1 MVRGPDQV
9 RGLALKMKQQY
20 AVRSLIVVAGLTV
33 AVLAVIV
40 QIIRI
45 QTSEQ
50 AAVFLSQGDRYAGEF
65 QMFYPERGAIY
76 DRNGHLLAGNR
87 TVYEVGVGLR
97 EMASPEALAA
107 ALSANLGLTYDEIYN
122 KLTDSPETWEY
133 VVVQDYVA
141 VEAVD
146 KLKKLVEQLDDADD
160 PRLSGLAFKPHL
172 QRSYPENA
180 LASNILGFVTRDGR
194 GYFGVEEKYNDLLAG
209 NPVQI
214 WVPRDPNKATEIPKV
229 PNGTSLVLTINRDLQ
244 AKVESILDQALSEY
258 GAQNGTILVTDPRN
272 GEILAMAATP
282 RMDLNNY
289 GNYFSLYDNG
299 SQFNRAVGTTYEPG
313 SVLKVLTMA
322 AALDAG
328 TVMPETTFIDTGAI
342 EVGGITIQNWNRDA
356 WGEQNMTG
364 CLQHSLNVCLAWIS
378 SQMGSQS
385 FYGYMD
391 RFGLGHPTGVDLSG
405 EAPGRLKRPGD
416 GDWYPVDLGTNAF
429 GQGIAV
435 TPLQMLTAAS
445 AIANEGKMATPHVLY
460 SMLRDGHQYNVPSQ
474 YAGSPIS
481 AETANTLNEMLAVS
495 LEQESS
501 LALLP
506 GYRLAGKTGTAQIPT
521 DYGYDGFHTNV
532 SFVGWGPVDDP
543 QFMVYIW
550 MEQPSTS
557 IWASETASPVFAKV
571 AEQTVILLNIP
582 PDVVRSQVTK

>member
-1 MVRGPDQV
+1 MR
-9 RGLALKMKQQY
+9 QQY
-20 AVRSLIVVAGLTV
+20 AVRSLIIVAGLV
-33 AVLAVIV
+33 LAALAVIA

-50 AAVFLSQGDRYAGEF
+50 AKVFLSQGDRYAGEF
-65 QMFYPERGAIY
+65 QMFYPERGEIY

-87 TVYEVGVGLR
+87 TVYEVGVSLSEMEDPGA
-97 EMASPEALAA
+97 MASV
-107 ALSANLGLTYDEIYN
+107 LSTNLGLSYEEIYK
-122 KLTDSPETWEY
+122 KLTEAPETWEY

-141 VEAVD
+141 VDAME
-146 KLKKLVEQLDDADD
+146 KLKGLVAQLDDADD

-172 QRSYPENA
+172 QRSYPESA
-180 LASNILGFVTRDGR
+180 LASNVLGFVTRDGR
-194 GYFGVEEKYNDLLAG
+194 GYFGIEEKYNDLLAG
-209 NPVQI
+209 NPVQV
-214 WVPRDPNKATEIPKV
+214 WVPRDPNKASEIPKV
-229 PNGTSLVLTINRDLQ
+229 PNGTTLVLTLNRDLQ
-244 AKVESILDQALSEY
+244 AKVESILDEALVDY
-258 GAQNGTILVTDPRN
+258 GAKNGTIIVMNPRN

-289 GNYFSLYDNG
+289 GNYFTLYDDG
-299 SQFNRAVGTTYEPG
+299 SQYNRSIGMSYEPG
-313 SVLKVLTMA
+313 SVLKILTMA

-328 TVMPETTFIDTGAI
+328 TIRPETTFIDTGAI
-342 EVGGITIQNWNRDA
+342 EVGGIIIQNWNRDS
-356 WGEQNMTG
+356 WGEQNMVG

-378 SQMGSQS
+378 SQMGTQA
-385 FYGYMD
+385 FYGYME

-405 EAPGRLKRPGD
+405 EATGRLKVPGD

-435 TPLQMLTAAS
+435 TPLQMLMAAS

-481 AETANTLNEMLAVS
+481 AATARTLNEMLAIS
-495 LEQESS
+495 LEEESS

-521 DYGYDGFHTNV
+521 DYGYDAFHTNT

-543 QFMVYIW
+543 QFMVYVW
-550 MEQPSTS
+550 LESPSTS
-557 IWASETASPVFAKV
+557 IWASETASPVFARV

-582 PDVVRSQVTK
+582 PDVVRSQATE

>member
-1 MVRGPDQV
+1 MR
-9 RGLALKMKQQY
+9 QQY
-20 AVRSLIVVAGLTV
+20 AIRSLIVVAGLV
-33 AVLAVIV
+33 FAALAVVV

-50 AAVFLSQGDRYAGEF
+50 AEVFLSQGDRYAGEF
-65 QMFYPERGAIY
+65 QTFYPERGEIY

-87 TVYEVGVGLR
+87 TVYEVGVTLS
-97 EMASPEALAA
+97 EMESPEAMAS
-107 ALSANLGLTYDEIYN
+107 ALSTNLGLTYEEIYK
-122 KLTDSPETWEY
+122 KLTESPDTWEY
-133 VVVQDYVA
+133 VVIQDYVA
-141 VEAVD
+141 VEAAD
-146 KLKKLVEQLDDADD
+146 RLKRLVEQLDNADD

-172 QRSYPENA
+172 QRSYPETA
-180 LASNILGFVTRDGR
+180 LASNVLGFVTRDGR
-194 GYFGVEEKYNDLLAG
+194 GYFGIEEKYNDLLAG

-229 PNGTSLVLTINRDLQ
+229 PNGTTLVLTINRDLQ
-244 AKVESILDQALSEY
+244 ARVESILDQALSEY
-258 GAQNGTILVTDPRN
+258 GARNGTIIVANPRN

-299 SQFNRAVGTTYEPG
+299 SQYNRAIGATYEPG
-313 SVLKVLTMA
+313 SVFKVLTMA

-328 TVMPETTFIDTGAI
+328 TVRPETTFIDTGAI

-356 WGEQNMTG
+356 WGQQDMVG

-378 SQMGSQS
+378 SQMGTQA

-435 TPLQMLTAAS
+435 TPLQLLVAAS

-460 SMLRDGHQYNVPSQ
+460 AMLRDGHQYNVPSQ
-474 YAGSPIS
+474 YAGAPIS
-481 AETANTLNEMLAVS
+481 PETAHTLNEMLAIS

-501 LALLP
+501 MALLP

-521 DYGYDGFHTNV
+521 EYGYDAFHTNA

-543 QFMVYIW
+543 QFIVYIW

-557 IWASETASPVFAKV
+557 IWASETAAPVFSKV
-571 AEQTVILLNIP
+571 AEQAVILLNIP
-582 PDVVRSQVTK
+582 PDAVRSQVTK